1 MTAAKKYADLYKAS
15 SAPKADEA
23 ALEKKQVMD
32 LIKVL
37 QGNLKDP
44 ELAKKA
50 AQILSEWVNKNSSNK
65 MSK

>member
-1 MTAAKKYADLYKAS
+1 MTAAKKYADLYKTS

-23 ALEKKQVMD
+23 DKQKVLD
-32 LIKVL
+32 LIKAL

-50 AQILSEWVNKNSSNK
+50 AQILSDWVNKNTSDQK
-65 MSK
+65 K